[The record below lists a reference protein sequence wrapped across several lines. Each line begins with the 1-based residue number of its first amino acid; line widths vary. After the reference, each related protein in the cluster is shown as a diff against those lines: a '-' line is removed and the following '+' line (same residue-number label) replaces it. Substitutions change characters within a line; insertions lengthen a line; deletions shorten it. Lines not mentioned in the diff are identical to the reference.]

1 MNGFLE
7 EWRRKSGK
15 WQKITYSRER
25 PNAISAEFLGE
36 LFGQTFGQNKFGH
49 FMLFRLFG
57 RNAEI
62 WPFGTLSAFR
72 PNVRPNSGIFAE
84 CSAKYL
90 VEFWLNILRKC
101 QNSVFRHYFGVSVL
115 FRHFGRISVS
125 VETIEWLPINA
136 NSSVAVGL
144 ALIGNHW
151 SHVLIFPQNPRR
163 AVEKWKE
170 EVREWSPSSFFFHF
184 LAPLEREGNRE
195 RPNYFGWVKRTAF
208 YGSICTGSV

>member
-36 LFGQTFGQNKFGH
+36 LFGQTFGRNKFGH

-90 VEFWLNILRKC
+90 VEFWLNILPKC
-101 QNSVFRHYFGVSVL
+101 RNSVFRHYFGVLVL
-115 FRHFGRISVS
+115 FRHFGRNSVGRQYWIFGFGFGRTKLFRS
-125 VETIEWLPINA
+125 FSNLFTCLLMEQVKIIKW
-136 NSSVAVGL
+136 
-144 ALIGNHW
+144 IGNNNW
-151 SHVLIFPQNPRR
+151 VN
-163 AVEKWKE
+163 
-170 EVREWSPSSFFFHF
+170 SFTPWFMNHDSRNGIHPTS
-184 LAPLEREGNRE
+184 LGDI
-195 RPNYFGWVKRTAF
+195 TANGAF
-208 YGSICTGSV
+208 I